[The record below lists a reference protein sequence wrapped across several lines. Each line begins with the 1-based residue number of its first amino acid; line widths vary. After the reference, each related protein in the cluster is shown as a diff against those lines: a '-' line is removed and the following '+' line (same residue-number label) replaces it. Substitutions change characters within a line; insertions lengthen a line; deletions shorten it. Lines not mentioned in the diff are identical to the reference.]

1 MSDHT
6 KSGNT
11 SAGKGGVDFRGSGYF
26 GRLVLGA
33 LSKLQHGRLSLSLPN
48 GATYVFGSTDQ
59 SDLHAVVS
67 IRRWRALRR
76 FATGGSLGLA
86 RAYIDG
92 DWSSPNLT
100 ALFELAIAN
109 EHNPMVWYT
118 GNGVARVLH
127 RLTHLLRG
135 NSKSG
140 SRKNIA
146 YHYDLGN
153 SFYERWLDP
162 TMTYSSAYYAD
173 ADTGMTLQ
181 DAQRAKYDRI
191 LELGEIAA
199 GHSVLEI
206 GSGWGGFACHAA
218 EQGIN
223 VHGITVSRAQLD
235 YSRARAAA
243 RDGDSTPQFSFTD
256 YRDVDGSYD
265 RIVSIEMLEAVGED
279 YWPKYFSVLHDRLK
293 AGGNAIV
300 QVITIEDSRF
310 EAYRKSTDFIQRYI
324 FPGGL
329 LPSPGIMKDMTR
341 KAGLALEQTEY
352 FRLSYARTLAEWNRR
367 FQDTWPE
374 LAEQGFDKPFKRM
387 WEFYLTYCEA
397 GFKSGNIDVGL
408 FKICKRA

>member
-1 MSDHT
+1 MSDRM
-6 KSGNT
+6 KSGDT
-11 SAGKGGVDFRGSGYF
+11 SADEKVLDFKSLGYF

-33 LSKLQHGRLSLSLPN
+33 LSKLQYGRLTLSLPN
-48 GATYVFGSTDQ
+48 GITYLFGSSGPNDP
-59 SDLHAVVS
+59 HAVVS

-76 FATGGSLGLA
+76 LATGGTLGLA

-92 DWSSPNLT
+92 DWRSPNLT

-118 GNGVARVLH
+118 GNGVARLLN
-127 RLTHLLRG
+127 RISHLWRG

-140 SRKNIA
+140 SRRNIA

-153 SFYERWLDP
+153 RFYEGWLDP
-162 TMTYSSAYYAD
+162 SMTYSSAYFAEP
-173 ADTGMTLQ
+173 GMSLEQ
-181 DAQRAKYDRI
+181 AQKAKYDRI
-191 LELGEIAA
+191 LELGEIAP
-199 GHSVLEI
+199 GHKVLEI

-218 EQGIN
+218 GRDAD
-223 VHGITVSRAQLD
+223 VHGITVSQAQLD

-243 RDGDSTPQFSFTD
+243 LNVPNHPEFAFTD
-256 YRDVDGSYD
+256 YRDVDGAYD

-279 YWPKYFSVLHDRLK
+279 YWPNYFSVLHDRLK

-310 EAYRKSTDFIQRYI
+310 EAYRRSTDFIQRYI

-329 LPSPGIMKDMTR
+329 LPSPGVMKDMTET
-341 KAGLALEQTEY
+341 AGLVLQQTEF

-367 FQDTWPE
+367 FQNAWPD
-374 LAEQGFDKPFKRM
+374 LAEQGFDKAFKRM
-387 WEFYLTYCEA
+387 WEFYLAYCEA

-408 FKICKRA
+408 FKIGKRA